1 MRQIVKMYE
10 SRVPFLVNT
19 YASESVLYCQS
30 YKLKC
35 ITAVNRNIARASS
48 GVWPGL

>member
-19 YASESVLYCQS
+19 YAGESVLYRQR

-35 ITAVNRNIARASS
+35 ITTAD
-48 GVWPGL
+48 